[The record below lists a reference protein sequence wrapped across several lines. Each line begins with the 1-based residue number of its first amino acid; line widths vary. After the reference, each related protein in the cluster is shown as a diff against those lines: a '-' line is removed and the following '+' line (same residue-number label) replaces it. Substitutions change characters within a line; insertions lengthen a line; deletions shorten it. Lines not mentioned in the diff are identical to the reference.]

1 MVRLLIAHGASWQ
14 ERNGYGGT
22 AVGPCL
28 HAAVNEPVPGGD
40 YADVLAQL
48 LAQGAPAPA
57 NEVNLPD
64 ALQDVGDAAVDGR
77 SSWVGMGSTS
87 FGG

>member
-1 MVRLLIAHGASWQ
+1 MAAPPWARACTLPSMS
-14 ERNGYGGT
+14 
-22 AVGPCL
+22 PCL
-28 HAAVNEPVPGGD
+28 GGD

-87 FGG
+87 FGR